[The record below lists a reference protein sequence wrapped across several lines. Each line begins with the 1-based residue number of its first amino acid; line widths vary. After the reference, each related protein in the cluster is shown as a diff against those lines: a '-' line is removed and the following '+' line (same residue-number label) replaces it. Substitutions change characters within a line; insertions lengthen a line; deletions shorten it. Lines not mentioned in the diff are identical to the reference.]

1 MSIILRLAAT
11 LTAVAL
17 LCAPLPSMAQETA
30 PLGRTQEEPA
40 NAQERLPRF
49 RSNRGYMGVTA
60 SSVWLYQAKLGGKLL
75 SLRLYTAQGEQITFQ
90 ENLGS
95 DGAGGIR
102 LTLRAGCAQGPLLMQ
117 LDQAATDTLLAL
129 GITQIA
135 VTDTDMLVLARYDT
149 QDLADMRSVFAL
161 GEREL
166 LCVSGEDDPVTVVSE
181 DGVRRQITE

>member
-1 MSIILRLAAT
+1 
-11 LTAVAL
+11 
-17 LCAPLPSMAQETA
+17 
-30 PLGRTQEEPA
+30 
-40 NAQERLPRF
+40 
-49 RSNRGYMGVTA
+49 
-60 SSVWLYQAKLGGKLL
+60 
-75 SLRLYTAQGEQITFQ
+75 
-90 ENLGS
+90 
-95 DGAGGIR
+95 
-102 LTLRAGCAQGPLLMQ
+102 MQ

>member
-1 MSIILRLAAT
+1 MNTISRLAAA
-11 LTAVAL
+11 LTAAAL
-17 LCAPLPSMAQETA
+17 LCAPLPALAQETA
-30 PLGRTQEEPA
+30 PLGRTQEETA

-60 SSVWLYQAKLGGKLL
+60 SSVWLYQAKLGGRML
-75 SLRLYTAQGEQITFQ
+75 SLRLYTAAGEQLTFQ

-117 LDQAATDTLLAL
+117 LDQAATDELLAL
-129 GITQIA
+129 GITQIV
-135 VTDTDMLVLARYDT
+135 VTDTNMLVLACYDT

-161 GEREL
+161 GEKEL